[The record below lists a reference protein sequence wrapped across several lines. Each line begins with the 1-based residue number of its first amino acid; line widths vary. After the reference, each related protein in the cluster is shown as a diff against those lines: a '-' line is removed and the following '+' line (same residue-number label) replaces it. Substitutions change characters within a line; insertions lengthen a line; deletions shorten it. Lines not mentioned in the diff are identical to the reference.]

1 MAKKTEYAIFSEM
14 TGRLVDRYRNLPLIQ
29 TAEAII
35 RNNPKM
41 AQKYKWTIV
50 SREITYGD
58 WEKVTRAAS
67 REEEPES
74 ENNNIYER

>member
-1 MAKKTEYAIFSEM
+1 MAKRTEFAIFSEV
-14 TGRLVDRYRNLPLIQ
+14 TGQLVDRYRNLSLIQ
-29 TAEAII
+29 AAEVVI

-58 WEKVTRAAS
+58 WEKVTRDAA
-67 REEEPES
+67 REEEPEG